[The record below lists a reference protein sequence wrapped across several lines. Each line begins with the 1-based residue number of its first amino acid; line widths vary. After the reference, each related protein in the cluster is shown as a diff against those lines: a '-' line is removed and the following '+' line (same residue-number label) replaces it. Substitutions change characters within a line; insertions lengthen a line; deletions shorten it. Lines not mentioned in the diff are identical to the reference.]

1 MVKSG
6 KFKLRKNDGRF
17 ALPNRNFIT
26 YSLFFLVILCA
37 IIRYFFLVSYDNLS
51 QIRLNDELV
60 EVDTRL
66 KEKFL
71 VANKLYAEG
80 QYIAAVELYESII
93 RSSEDNPSFS
103 ADVYSNLA
111 SAYSDFGDTKKAEVY
126 YKQALSL
133 NSNHLSA
140 LFNLAMLYQ
149 DSRDLLS
156 AVTFYEKY
164 LTLNNQDGDV
174 WSNLGACYH
183 QLNNYEKAIT
193 CYENAVTHTSNK
205 EYLSKIYEY
214 LARIYLR
221 IPRSANIS
229 VDNYSNLPVDM
240 KVEQSADVR
249 LSQGVDMAGE
259 TSIKGKLVDEFEI
272 DVFNEGADVE
282 ADGDLVPQTNG
293 TETAEYNTD
302 QAIAYFTLSLEY
314 NPQNPISLYL
324 LQSLTQSQ
332 SGHRS
337 SMSEVTGHPVEK
349 ASEEYVRQLFDDYS
363 ESFEESLQALQYT
376 VPNLVYKELAGYLLF
391 GTSGEVAPLLAQN
404 HGSTASSIKPT
415 SHCVGTEHTWA
426 LEERTV
432 DNLQS
437 KDILECEDTDTDN
450 TDVDNKG
457 EAAVSCPGSSPPVP
471 STYAAIVDLGCGT
484 GLLGALV
491 ANHTD
496 VLLGVDISTGMLG
509 KAEARPGVYKYLFA
523 GKVRVR
529 RVRVCDTHT
538 PPTVLTIRL
547 YLTRGWCQSC
557 CACLRGYRGAPLR
570 VGALEEWN
578 W

>member
-363 ESFEESLQALQYT
+363 ESF
-376 VPNLVYKELAGYLLF
+376 
-391 GTSGEVAPLLAQN
+391 
-404 HGSTASSIKPT
+404 
-415 SHCVGTEHTWA
+415 
-426 LEERTV
+426 
-432 DNLQS
+432 
-437 KDILECEDTDTDN
+437 
-450 TDVDNKG
+450 
-457 EAAVSCPGSSPPVP
+457 
-471 STYAAIVDLGCGT
+471 
-484 GLLGALV
+484 
-491 ANHTD
+491 
-496 VLLGVDISTGMLG
+496 
-509 KAEARPGVYKYLFA
+509 
-523 GKVRVR
+523 
-529 RVRVCDTHT
+529 
-538 PPTVLTIRL
+538 
-547 YLTRGWCQSC
+547 
-557 CACLRGYRGAPLR
+557 
-570 VGALEEWN
+570 
-578 W
+578 